1 MKPRN
6 FEEKVIWYSITG
18 TYVFY
23 FTGTLYFV
31 PPVLAW
37 ALACYL
43 LWKLLLQNQDTPV
56 EDRIDIPLTT
66 WVWIVSMLMMFVAL
80 IGGHLDFNLGLG
92 ATIKSS
98 FGWGKGWAMWALLP
112 LIGCLNI
119 RPQIICRAVCILCLQ
134 SLVLYPV
141 FYIGSLLKL
150 PYPLYTLPFNF
161 FGAPAGTFSISL
173 YLFDANDGKL
183 RIGLFAP
190 WAAAI
195 GYVGTML
202 FPLTLGESNRKWRG
216 IGMAGALMMC
226 WISGSRL
233 AVLSVPTTWLIT
245 QALSNISRPAI
256 LFLGSCLSVLAGA
269 FFEPIVELYESF
281 FEGFRN
287 LRKGSNVVREAL
299 DRIAIERWSEAPI
312 VGHGTVERGPHLVEF
327 MPIGSHNTWTGL
339 LFVKGIVGFFALAV
353 PMLIS
358 FVTLVVKA
366 QSSATAK
373 IALNILLVI
382 FLNSFADSL
391 EVTIYIVWMSVT
403 FIGIAFKEGQR
414 ESLHLKP
421 EAAID
426 TKNSNESCDRQAQTE
441 TL

>member
-1 MKPRN
+1 MQPRN
-6 FEEKVIWYSITG
+6 FEEKVIWYSIIG

-31 PPVLAW
+31 PPILAW
-37 ALACYL
+37 VLTFYL
-43 LWKLLLQNQDTPV
+43 LWKLWLQTKDTPT
-56 EDRIDIPLTT
+56 EDRINIPLTT

-80 IGGHLDFNLGLG
+80 VGGHLNFNLGLA

-119 RPQIICRAVCILCLQ
+119 RPQIISRAVCILCLQ
-134 SLVLYPV
+134 SLILYPV
-141 FYIGSLLKL
+141 YYAGSLLKL
-150 PYPLYTLPFNF
+150 PNPLYTLPFNF

-202 FPLTLGESNRKWRG
+202 FPLTLGESNRVWRG
-216 IGMAGALMMC
+216 IGMAGSLMMC

-233 AVLSVPTTWLIT
+233 AVVSVPATWLIAQT
-245 QALSNISRPAI
+245 LSKISHPVV
-256 LFLGSCLSVLAGA
+256 LFLGSFFSVLAGA
-269 FFEPIVELYESF
+269 FFNTIVEFYQSF

-287 LRKGSNVVREAL
+287 LRKGSNIVREAL

-339 LFVKGIVGFFALAV
+339 LFVKGAVGFAALAV
-353 PMLIS
+353 PMLFS
-358 FVTLVVKA
+358 FVTLVFKA
-366 QSSATAK
+366 QSSKTAK
-373 IALNILLVI
+373 IALNIHLVI

-391 EVTIYIVWMSVT
+391 EVTVYIVWMSLI
-403 FIGIAFKEGQR
+403 FMGIAFKESQGR
-414 ESLHLKP
+414 DLNLNLETAPASHKTL
-421 EAAID
+421 D
-426 TKNSNESCDRQAQTE
+426 TTNSNEISN
-441 TL
+441 

>member
-1 MKPRN
+1 MQPRN
-6 FEEKVIWYSITG
+6 FEEKVIWYSIIG

-31 PPVLAW
+31 PPILAWVLA
-37 ALACYL
+37 LYL
-43 LWKLLLQNQDTPV
+43 LWKLWLQNQGTPT
-56 EDRIDIPLTT
+56 EDIIHIPIIT
-66 WVWIVSMLMMFVAL
+66 WVWILSMLMMFVAL
-80 IGGHLDFNLGLG
+80 IGGHLDFNLGLA

-112 LIGCLNI
+112 LIGCLNV

-141 FYIGSLLKL
+141 FYVGFLLKL

-161 FGAPAGTFSISL
+161 FGAPTGTFSISL
-173 YLFDANDGKL
+173 YLIDANDGKL

-202 FPLTLGESNRKWRG
+202 FPLTLGEANRRWRSIG
-216 IGMAGALMMC
+216 ILGSLMMC

-233 AVLSVPTTWLIT
+233 AVLSVPATWLTT
-245 QALSNISRPAI
+245 QILSNINRPAI

-269 FFEPIVELYESF
+269 FFEAIIDFYESF

-299 DRIAIERWSEAPI
+299 DRIAIERWSDAPI

-339 LFVKGIVGFFALAV
+339 LFVKGAVGFVALAV
-353 PMLIS
+353 PMLCS
-358 FVTLVVKA
+358 FVILIFKA
-366 QSSATAK
+366 QSSRIAK

-391 EVTIYIVWMSVT
+391 EVTVYIVWMSLV
-403 FIGIAFKEGQR
+403 FMGIAFKEGQ
-414 ESLHLKP
+414 EQDLHL
-421 EAAID
+421 
-426 TKNSNESCDRQAQTE
+426 TLQSTQTS
-441 TL
+441 